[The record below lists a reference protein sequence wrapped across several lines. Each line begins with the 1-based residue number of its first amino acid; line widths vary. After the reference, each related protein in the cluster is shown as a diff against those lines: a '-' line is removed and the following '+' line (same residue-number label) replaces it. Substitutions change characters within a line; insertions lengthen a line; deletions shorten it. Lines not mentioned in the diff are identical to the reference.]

1 MQSVWLFVSGQIWI
15 IQQSSCCGLP
25 HSGLLCFRT
34 LVVLST
40 AIAYMFRES
49 RTWKQTIT
57 LLSFFSWICI
67 KKLRSKWAT
76 QRTHRLKKR
85 IPTLCSNK
93 RDMSNFCVLWGNV
106 WERREC
112 STKIKKSGA
121 VGKALYESECV
132 LNTSL
137 CYLIYPTWWLKGTLH
152 W

>member
-15 IQQSSCCGLP
+15 IQQSSCWGLP

-49 RTWKQTIT
+49 RTWIQTIT
-57 LLSFFSWICI
+57 LPSFFSWICI

-76 QRTHRLKKR
+76 QRTHRLKKEYL
-85 IPTLCSNK
+85 ICSNK
-93 RDMSNFCVLWGNV
+93 RERSNFCVLWGNV

-112 STKIKKSGA
+112 STKIKKKWSSGQ
-121 VGKALYESECV
+121 GIIWEWMCSEHFP
-132 LNTSL
+132 LLS
-137 CYLIYPTWWLKGTLH
+137 YLSYLVT
-152 W
+152 